1 MLPAMR
7 RPFAPHRLSFPVH
20 AAVPLAVMMSACAPE
35 LEGACS
41 SSPQPGFE
49 LTVTSAPGDICD
61 AQVTAYGVDDAF
73 AETLVAEDCKYVG
86 VTERPGAYR
95 VVISARG
102 YQPEVLFPTVEEDAC
117 GWVDT
122 KRLFILLTPEV
133 PPA

>member
-1 MLPAMR
+1 MR
-7 RPFAPHRLSFPVH
+7 RPFARHRFLDPLH
-20 AAVPLAVMMSACAPE
+20 ATIPLAIISSACAPE
-35 LEGACS
+35 FEEACS

-49 LTVTSAPGDICD
+49 LTVTSALGDICD

-73 AETLVAEDCKYVG
+73 AETLKTEDCKYVG

-102 YQPEVLFPTVEEDAC
+102 YQPEVLFPSVGEDAC

-122 KRLFILLTPEV
+122 KRLFILLTPDV

>member
-1 MLPAMR
+1 
-7 RPFAPHRLSFPVH
+7 
-20 AAVPLAVMMSACAPE
+20 MMSACAPE